1 MKKALVIFSLVIIIA
16 GCKKDRVDCNTSAG
30 TSVAPANE
38 RTQVS
43 AYLSS
48 KNITTAVEVGN
59 SGLFYVIDVAGNTNK
74 PDQCS
79 FVTIKYVGE
88 YEDGTVFD
96 QTTGTTTA
104 SFSLGQLIE
113 GWKRGLPLIGAGGKI
128 RLYIPPT
135 LGYGPAGVFNSSTG
149 VYTISANAMLIFNV
163 EIISVS

>member
-1 MKKALVIFSLVIIIA
+1 MT
-16 GCKKDRVDCNTSAG
+16 GCKKEGANCNYLAG

-48 KNITTAVEVGN
+48 KNITNAIELENCGI
-59 SGLFYVIDVAGNTNK
+59 FYVIDAPGNSSK
-74 PDQCS
+74 PNQCS
-79 FVTIKYVGE
+79 YITIKYVGE
-88 YEDGTVFD
+88 YEDGTIFD
-96 QTTGTTTA
+96 QTTGTNTA

-113 GWKRGLPLIGAGGKI
+113 GWKRGLPLIGVGGKI

-149 VYTISANAMLIFNV
+149 VYTIRANAMLIFNV
-163 EIISVS
+163 EIVSITN